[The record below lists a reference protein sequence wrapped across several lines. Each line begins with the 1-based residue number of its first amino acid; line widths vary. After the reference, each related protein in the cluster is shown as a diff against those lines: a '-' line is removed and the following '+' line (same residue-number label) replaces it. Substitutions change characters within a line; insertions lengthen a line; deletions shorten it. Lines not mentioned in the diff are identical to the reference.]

1 MGDQVRHQSRGRR
14 GARHVRLWIL
24 ILTVVT
30 TGIAACG
37 TAQPPPMASPAGRPA
52 QVLATE
58 VLSPRI
64 RDLVI
69 DSPALGRYAMVRL
82 LLPRRFSAEPG
93 RRWPVLWLL
102 HGCCDTYESWTRSA
116 DVEQLDVLADV
127 LVVMPE
133 AGQVGFYSDWR
144 TPAEGEPSRWETFH
158 LTELRQLL
166 ERDWRAGN
174 HRVVAGLSMGGLGAM
189 AYAARHPGM
198 FAAAA
203 SYSGLLHTRYQG
215 DPVPGPQLIQG
226 LLRRFGEDGDG
237 LWGDPRRQG
246 DVWAEHNPYDLA
258 SRLGGVRL
266 FVSFGNGQPGPLDT
280 PAVSGQARQIERN
293 LYPQNLAFLERLRQ
307 LGIPVRSDAYGPG
320 THDWPYWQRELH
332 RSLPMLLDALHR
344 KTQRSSPGRSTALLA
359 PFRPGRFAERA
370 TRLLLEV
377 ESVFRDPAHLDRST

>member
-1 MGDQVRHQSRGRR
+1 MDDQARHRNR
-14 GARHVRLWIL
+14 GAWGAHPVRRWIL
-24 ILTVVT
+24 LLTVVT

-37 TAQPPPMASPAGRPA
+37 TSQPPRVGSPPGRPA

-58 VLSPRI
+58 VLSPRV

-82 LLPRRFSAEPG
+82 LLPRPFSAEPG

-102 HGCCDTYESWTRSA
+102 HGCCDTYQSWTRST
-116 DVEQLDVLADV
+116 DVEELSGLADV

-144 TPAEGEPSRWETFH
+144 APGRGGPSRWETFH

-174 HRVVAGLSMGGLGAM
+174 RRVVAGLSMGGLGAM

-215 DPVPGPQLIQG
+215 DPLPGPQLIQG
-226 LLRRFGEDGDG
+226 LLRQFGEDPGG

-258 SRLGGVRL
+258 SGLRGVRL

-280 PAVSGQARQIERN
+280 PAVSGEAQQAEAS
-293 LYPQNLAFLERLRQ
+293 LYPQNVAFVERLGQ

-332 RSLPMLLDALHR
+332 RSLPLLLDALHR
-344 KTQRSSPGRSTALLA
+344 ETPG
-359 PFRPGRFAERA
+359 
-370 TRLLLEV
+370 
-377 ESVFRDPAHLDRST
+377 